1 MIHRE
6 LKKCDDTGK
15 GYRSFKFTN
24 IQRKLTIKIFCL
36 FPITVIKKLYKEKN
50 TEKEVRASLKK
61 KLVLYLKKKSILSI
75 QSKAMKRAN
84 VKVAGS
90 YFKTHL

>member
-24 IQRKLTIKIFCL
+24 IQRKLTIQIFCL

-61 KLVLYLKKKSILSI
+61 KLVLYLKKKVYY
-75 QSKAMKRAN
+75 QFNQKR
-84 VKVAGS
+84 
-90 YFKTHL
+90 